1 MWLLM
6 TYTISLH
13 DVHKIP
19 LCECKMSFN
28 IGSLGCVKYIE
39 KKPTQYQP
47 LPSFCGDNDQS
58 QILKWNQ
65 KKNECLGELKESIPQ
80 IFARGLNVFSCQKR
94 LLEDSISNQ
103 PVNAK
108 LCETLV
114 LLNHSNNI
122 TKN

>member
-1 MWLLM
+1 M

-39 KKPTQYQP
+39 KKPIQYQP

-80 IFARGLNVFSCQKR
+80 IFVRGLNVFLVKKDCLRTQFQISQLMLSC
-94 LLEDSISNQ
+94 
-103 PVNAK
+103 VK
-108 LCETLV
+108 LCSVKSLE
-114 LLNHSNNI
+114 
-122 TKN
+122 